1 MSRSSNGEGNGLLS
15 HPCGFDS
22 CTRHFCFARSTEE
35 DSSLL
40 SRKCGFKS
48 RAKHYGYVAKR
59 LCSGL
64 LTRQTQVRPLS
75 CPLRSGDVTAA
86 YRSSKPGV
94 RVQSPFRLLIS
105 RKVGYYGFIA
115 QLVERPAVNR
125 MVAGSSPAVPSLWSF
140 VQWQGTCLIR
150 SLRGFESRSS
160 DHASLA

>member
-94 RVQSPFRLLIS
+94 RVQSPFRASDQQKSWLPDG
-105 RKVGYYGFIA
+105 R
-115 QLVERPAVNR
+115 R
-125 MVAGSSPAVPSLWSF
+125 
-140 VQWQGTCLIR
+140 
-150 SLRGFESRSS
+150 FESCCSLSLELRPMAGHLSYTQFTRVRIPQLRSCFS
-160 DHASLA
+160 GVTGSAADL